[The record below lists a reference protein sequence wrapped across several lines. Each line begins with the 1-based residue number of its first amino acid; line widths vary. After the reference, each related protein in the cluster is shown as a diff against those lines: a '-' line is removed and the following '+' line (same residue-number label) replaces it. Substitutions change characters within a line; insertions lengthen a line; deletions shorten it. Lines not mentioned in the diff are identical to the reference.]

1 MRGLM
6 YASNLERGKET
17 AEFPHAGHASSF
29 GMLPCMPKR
38 IVRIRMHG
46 GVAAH
51 DGMVFSKRQRR
62 TIAHV
67 C

>member
-1 MRGLM
+1 MQGI
-6 YASNLERGKET
+6 
-17 AEFPHAGHASSF
+17 ASSF
-29 GMLPCMPKR
+29 GMLPCVPKR
-38 IVRIRMHG
+38 IARIRMHG